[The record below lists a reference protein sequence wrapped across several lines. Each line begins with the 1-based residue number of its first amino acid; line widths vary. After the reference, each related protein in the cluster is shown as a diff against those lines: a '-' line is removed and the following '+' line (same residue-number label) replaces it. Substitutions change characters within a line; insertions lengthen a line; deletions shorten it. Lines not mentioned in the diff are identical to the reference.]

1 LLFASA
7 PCGHSQT
14 PGIAEKPYRGWTSF
28 SQQTI
33 SSNFLTQA
41 NISAQSDAL
50 LSSGLQTHGFD
61 FINIDSGW
69 QGSFDANGRYSSII
83 VRSDLAK
90 YASNNRL
97 QTSPAEDKATVQGA
111 IGFFGTYTVN
121 EADRSYTVRVDGS
134 SYPNWNGT
142 DRKQVVE
149 SITADELKIENP
161 APSIGGPPTQLTYR
175 RVK

>member
-1 LLFASA
+1 MKRRSLFSLATITALTLAMA
-7 PCGHSQT
+7 PTG
-14 PGIAEKPYRGWTSF
+14 AV
-28 SQQTI
+28 SQQKSLKEQLVGTWTFV
-33 SSNFLTQA
+33 SSTAKLADGSPLWGA
-41 NISAQSDAL
+41 NPKGQL
-50 LSSGLQTHGFD
+50 
-61 FINIDSGW
+61 
-69 QGSFDANGRYSSII
+69 SFDANGRYSSII

-97 QTSPAEDKATVQGA
+97 QTSPTEDKATVQGA

-121 EADRSYTVRVDGS
+121 EADRSYTVRVEGS

-149 SITADELKIENP
+149 SITADELKIGNP
-161 APSIGGPPTQLTYR
+161 APSIGGPPTLLTYR

>member
-1 LLFASA
+1 MNRRSIFSLTAITALALA
-7 PCGHSQT
+7 MVPTG
-14 PGIAEKPYRGWTSF
+14 AL
-28 SQQTI
+28 SQQNSLKEQLVGTWTFV
-33 SSNFLTQA
+33 SSTAKLADGSPLWGSNPKGQL
-41 NISAQSDAL
+41 
-50 LSSGLQTHGFD
+50 
-61 FINIDSGW
+61 
-69 QGSFDANGRYSSII
+69 SFDANGRYSSII

-149 SITADELKIENP
+149 SITADELKIGNP
-161 APSIGGPPTQLTYR
+161 APSIGGQPTQLTYR